1 MRLLNGK
8 SVCFLMDRMEYEMEK
23 ESFCA
28 DLAQLARCAKCLTSI
43 KTFLVRTKRKALFFI
58 AVIIP
63 MG

>member
-43 KTFLVRTKRKALFFI
+43 KTFLKRKALFFI
-58 AVIIP
+58 AFIIP